1 MEENV
6 MTHDPKELWRNQH
19 TEGVRMS
26 AEEVRLKAER
36 FRKMIRRDAA
46 VNLVAQIILISICAV
61 VLFTSPL
68 LGARLIV
75 GLAIAWMVTVRIRSR
90 TWVRALFS
98 NAETSLN
105 FYRLELR
112 RLRDHYRNRL
122 VDWFVGIVI
131 ISLQVRWIAVST
143 QLHVPTLNVV
153 LLPVLMTT
161 ALVLY
166 VLTRRRESRR
176 LQREIDALEAYE
188 RE

>member
-1 MEENV
+1 
-6 MTHDPKELWRNQH
+6 MTRDPKDLWRSQH

-36 FRKMIRRDAA
+36 FRKMARRNTAA
-46 VNLVAQIILISICAV
+46 NIVAQVILISICVV

-75 GLAIAWMVTVRIRSR
+75 ALAIAWMVTVRIRSR
-90 TWVRALFS
+90 AWVRALFGE
-98 NAETSLN
+98 AETSLN

-131 ISLQVRWIAVST
+131 ISLQVRWIAVAT
-143 QLHVPTLNVV
+143 RLHVATLNVV
-153 LLPVLMTT
+153 LFPVLMTT
-161 ALVLY
+161 ALVVY
-166 VLTRRRESRR
+166 VLKRRHESRR

>member
-6 MTHDPKELWRNQH
+6 MTRDPKDLWRNQH

-26 AEEVRLKAER
+26 AEEVRLRAEK
-36 FRKMIRRDAA
+36 FRKMIRWNTA
-46 VNLVAQIILISICAV
+46 VNLVAQIILISICVV
-61 VLFTSPL
+61 VLLTSPL

-75 GLAIAWMVTVRIRSR
+75 ALAIAWMVTVRIRSR
-90 TWVRALFS
+90 TWVHALFS
-98 NAETSLN
+98 NAESSLN
-105 FYRLELR
+105 FYRLELH
-112 RLRDHYRNRL
+112 RLREHYRNRL

-153 LLPVLMTT
+153 LLPVLMTI

-176 LQREIDALEAYE
+176 LQREIDALEDYE